1 MIHFFE
7 KSAPGI
13 RDGFAVKR
21 LLLPRAGVELPALQ
35 LGGSQLPVTLAP
47 DQMPRAPQYTCT
59 DKHKLKILR
68 PPIPRFMTS
77 VSKK

>member
-47 DQMPRAPQYTCT
+47 GDQMPSSGLPGHHNTHVQTNT
-59 DKHKLKILR
+59 N
-68 PPIPRFMTS
+68 
-77 VSKK
+77 